1 MSQTKPSSGKLG
13 RYENP
18 WLVAEWHREPPSG
31 TSCTPLQL
39 PTEDRAVA
47 HGWLYARGGE
57 QTVVCLMHPR
67 ANFSRH
73 YLVPGLV
80 EAGFAVLCIN
90 SRWLGNDSTLI
101 HEVVLLDVAAA
112 LRAIRPRYP
121 RVVLVGNSGGGS
133 LYTFYLSQ
141 ALAPSGA
148 RLRDLPWGEPLDL
161 GQLER
166 REDSAESFWRA
177 LSVLGTV
184 GWSIALPAA
193 AGAWLGH
200 RLDLRFETG
209 VRMTLILLCV
219 GLTLGGFVAWRLVRE
234 HRS

>member
-1 MSQTKPSSGKLG
+1 MAESGK
-13 RYENP
+13 
-18 WLVAEWHREPPSG
+18 
-31 TSCTPLQL
+31 TSSR
-39 PTEDRAVA
+39 DRRAD
-47 HGWLYARGGE
+47 AR
-57 QTVVCLMHPR
+57 R
-67 ANFSRH
+67 
-73 YLVPGLV
+73 
-80 EAGFAVLCIN
+80 
-90 SRWLGNDSTLI
+90 
-101 HEVVLLDVAAA
+101 
-112 LRAIRPRYP
+112 
-121 RVVLVGNSGGGS
+121 
-133 LYTFYLSQ
+133 
-141 ALAPSGA
+141 
-148 RLRDLPWGEPLDL
+148 RLERDL